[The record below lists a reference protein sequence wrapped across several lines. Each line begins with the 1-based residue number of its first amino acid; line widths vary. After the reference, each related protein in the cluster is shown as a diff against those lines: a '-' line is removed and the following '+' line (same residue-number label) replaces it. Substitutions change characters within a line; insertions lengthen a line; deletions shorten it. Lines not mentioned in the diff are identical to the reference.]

1 MVITLRNVS
10 PDIALKLSEMAKKK
24 HMSREQYIKS
34 LLCQVT
40 LSEDMIKIED
50 RYENLVKDLAEVMLS
65 INVCMEENNLIL
77 EKVIEKL

>member
-1 MVITLRNVS
+1 
-10 PDIALKLSEMAKKK
+10 
-24 HMSREQYIKS
+24 MSREQYIKS

-65 INVCMEENNLIL
+65 INACMEENNIIL

>member
-10 PDIALKLSEMAKKK
+10 PDIALKLSEMARKK
-24 HMSREQYIKS
+24 HMSREQYIKN
-34 LLCQVT
+34 LLFQIT
-40 LSEDMIKIED
+40 LSEDIVKIED

-65 INVCMEENNLIL
+65 INACMEENNVIL

>member
-10 PDIALKLSEMAKKK
+10 PEIALKLSEMAKKK

-65 INVCMEENNLIL
+65 INVCMEENNIIL

>member
-65 INVCMEENNLIL
+65 INSCMEENNIIL

>member
-65 INVCMEENNLIL
+65 INVCMEENNIIL

>member
-65 INVCMEENNLIL
+65 MNSCMEENNIIL

>member
-10 PDIALKLSEMAKKK
+10 PDIALKLSEMAKRK

-65 INVCMEENNLIL
+65 INSCMEENNIIL

>member
-40 LSEDMIKIED
+40 LSEDMIKLED

-65 INVCMEENNLIL
+65 INACMEENNIIL

>member
-1 MVITLRNVS
+1 
-10 PDIALKLSEMAKKK
+10 
-24 HMSREQYIKS
+24 MSREQYIKS

-65 INVCMEENNLIL
+65 INACMEENNIIL
-77 EKVIEKL
+77 EK